1 MCNRYP
7 SCFTDSTRQLA
18 LSFRHVEPLSQLQK
32 IKQRN
37 VVRRL
42 AVVDGVQDLI
52 DAHCHSSPRSDLPA
66 QVLLSRSSVTD
77 ATDLKAMP

>member
-32 IKQRN
+32 VKQRN

-52 DAHCHSSPRSDLPA
+52 DAHCQALPEATCLRRSYSPAAL
-66 QVLLSRSSVTD
+66 
-77 ATDLKAMP
+77 

>member
-18 LSFRHVEPLSQLQK
+18 LSFRRVEPLSQLQK
-32 IKQRN
+32 VKQRN

-52 DAHCHSSPRSDLPA
+52 DA
-66 QVLLSRSSVTD
+66 
-77 ATDLKAMP
+77 